1 MNLCYYISMKD
12 KKLSSHRRRNYKFIF
27 VILGIIVLCAGGGVA
42 FALLTHKADTSSDDS
57 IGAPASSVRNPV
69 EQTDEINADTEKED
83 TFNEVPQY
91 EGENPNNLGSI
102 TGIINYTS
110 VIDGNLLVR
119 VSIDQFLSAGTC
131 KLTLSA
137 EGAKDYTAEA
147 PIVQVGGTTSS
158 CDGFDI
164 PVAEL
169 SASPKWNI
177 NIVLSSDNKTGLIVG
192 EASL

>member
-1 MNLCYYISMKD
+1 MVKQQ
-12 KKLSSHRRRNYKFIF
+12 LSIKRRRNYKFGLLI
-27 VILGIIVLCAGGGVA
+27 IGIIVLCVGGGVA
-42 FALLTHKADTSSDDS
+42 FALLTHKADTSSDDT

-69 EQTDEINADTEKED
+69 EQTAEMNSDTEKVD
-83 TFNEVPQY
+83 DFNEVPQY

-102 TGIINYTS
+102 TGIINYS
-110 VIDGNLLVR
+110 AVVDGNLLIR
-119 VSIDQFLSAGTC
+119 VSLDQLLGSGTC

-147 PIVQVGGTTSS
+147 PIVQAGGTTSS

-169 SASPKWNI
+169 SASSKWNI
-177 NIVLSSDNKTGLIVG
+177 SVALSSDNKTGLIVG
-192 EASL
+192 EANL